1 MTGTEPPRAQG
12 TPCWASLSAS
22 DLDAAQKFYGP
33 LLGWEFVPGL
43 RGVGPYARALAE
55 GRPVAGIG
63 VLPYRSG
70 LPVDWI
76 TYFAADSADQAAQ
89 RIRDHG
95 GTVAVGPLDSELAG
109 RLAVA
114 ADPQGA
120 VFGLWQA
127 RELRGWPGGPESG
140 EPVWSE
146 LVTPQPEL
154 AAEFYRGV
162 FGAALLLAADSG
174 DDSAAEGGTEGADPG
189 RGPAVLGVGGRPVAG
204 LGPCPARGE
213 RSHWRIHFAV
223 ADTDAVAERAR
234 SLGGRIDLAAHDT
247 AHGRVALLRDP
258 QGGLFAVAQI
268 H

>member
-1 MTGTEPPRAQG
+1 MTRTEPPNAQG
-12 TPCWASLSAS
+12 TPCWASLSTS
-22 DLDAAQKFYGP
+22 DLDAAQEFYGP

-43 RGVGPYARALAE
+43 RGVGPYVRALAE

-76 TYFAADSADQAAQ
+76 TYFAADSADEAAQ

-127 RELRGWPGGPESG
+127 RELRGWRFEREAG
-140 EPVWSE
+140 EPTWSE
-146 LVTPQPEL
+146 LVSYQPER

-162 FGAALLLAADSG
+162 FGTALLTAGDSG
-174 DDSAAEGGTEGADPG
+174 DS
-189 RGPAVLGVGGRPVAG
+189 PAVVLGVGGQPATG
-204 LGPCPARGE
+204 LGPCPSRGE
-213 RSHWRIHFAV
+213 HSHWRIHFAV
-223 ADTDAVAERAR
+223 ADADAVAHRALE
-234 SLGGRIDLAAHDT
+234 LGGRIDLPAHDT

-258 QGGLFAVAQI
+258 QGGPFAVVSTRAAESN
-268 H
+268 

>member
-1 MTGTEPPRAQG
+1 MTGTEPPHTQG

-22 DLDAAQKFYGP
+22 DLDAAQNFYGP

-43 RGVGPYARALAE
+43 RGIGPYVRALAD

-76 TYFAADSADQAAQ
+76 TYFAADSADDVAQ

-120 VFGLWQA
+120 VFGIWQA
-127 RELRGWPGGPESG
+127 RELRGWPGRRGTGDPAWTELLTPE
-140 EPVWSE
+140 
-146 LVTPQPEL
+146 PEL
-154 AAEFYRGV
+154 AAGFYRGV
-162 FGAALLLAADSG
+162 FGTELLVTGEAAAAGASG
-174 DDSAAEGGTEGADPG
+174 QS
-189 RGPAVLGVGGRPVAG
+189 VAG
-204 LGPCPARGE
+204 LGPHPAPGE
-213 RSHWRIHFAV
+213 RSHWRIHFTVGDADAV
-223 ADTDAVAERAR
+223 ADRALA
-234 SLGGRIDLAAHDT
+234 LGGLVDRPARDT
-247 AHGRVALLRDP
+247 PHGRVALLRDP
-258 QGGLFAVAQI
+258 QGGPFAVAQSTD
-268 H
+268 

>member
-1 MTGTEPPRAQG
+1 MTRTEPPRAQG

-22 DLDAAQKFYGP
+22 DLDAAQEFYGP

-43 RGVGPYARALAE
+43 RGVGPYVRALAE

-127 RELRGWPGGPESG
+127 RELHGWPGGQEAG
-140 EPVWSE
+140 EPAWSE
-146 LVTPQPEL
+146 LVTAEP
-154 AAEFYRGV
+154 ARATEFYQGV
-162 FGAALLLAADSG
+162 FG
-174 DDSAAEGGTEGADPG
+174 TV
-189 RGPAVLGVGGRPVAG
+189 VLGVGERAATG
-204 LGPCPARGE
+204 LGPCPVRGE
-213 RSHWRIHFAV
+213 RSRWRIHFAV
-223 ADTDAVAERAR
+223 ADADAVAERAR
-234 SLGGRIDLAAHDT
+234 ELGGRIDLPAHDT

-258 QGGLFAVAQI
+258 QGGPFAVAQAD
-268 H
+268 